1 MVSLVLLHLLCIFE
15 FETLHCRGRV
25 EGRCVCDVM

>member
-1 MVSLVLLHLLCIFE
+1 MVSLVLSNFLCIFE
-15 FETLHCRGRV
+15 FETRGRV